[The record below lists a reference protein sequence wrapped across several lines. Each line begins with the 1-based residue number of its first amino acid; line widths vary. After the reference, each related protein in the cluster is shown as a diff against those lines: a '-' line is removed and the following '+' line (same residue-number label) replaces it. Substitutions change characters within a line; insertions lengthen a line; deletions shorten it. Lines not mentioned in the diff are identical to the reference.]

1 MKHLLLIGLC
11 LVFKANA
18 QNFTDFTWQ
27 HPQYGGHSLNEVKH
41 VSGQT
46 FIAVGDQGMLLM
58 SFDNGQTWSI
68 KQQQTLKNFKA
79 IWVRNP
85 DDILV
90 AGSYDNSGF
99 ELYRTIN
106 GGETWNLTYSNNAVS
121 ANDMQFPTDSIGYI
135 VGNIGKVLRTE
146 DAGASWTDISN
157 SSINGSLQCVWFISP
172 DAGFAG
178 RSTTF
183 GMYKTTNGG
192 LTWSQNFGYYFT
204 NCYSMHFLN
213 DSLGF
218 AGAFG
223 NAIFRTTNA
232 GETWSQQSYPQ
243 LSEYIR
249 SFDFADSLSGMA
261 VSGGYIYRTINGGTT
276 WSSTFYTGNL
286 RSGALSD
293 DGHAVVTNLTGGV
306 KIGNNYGASFT
317 EANPQ
322 AGISTFRR
330 VRMLNNTQGW
340 VGGDE
345 GKILKTSNGGETWQ
359 IQTAAP
365 YFDYITDMAV
375 LSASKV
381 LVCNDD
387 GQIVSTSNGG
397 STFTTQTLDASGPL
411 NAMHF
416 PTSSVGYT
424 CGNTGKL
431 WKTTNGGTSF
441 SAIPISGVTQ
451 NLLELHFPSVNVG
464 YVIDEFSAIRKTIN
478 GGTSFSLLSGTGV
491 GSPRQIWFLND
502 NTGYLINSEGDVFRT
517 TNGSTF
523 EAAGATCMQTPF
535 DFFCLNDSTCFAVG
549 SFTNATC
556 DVSFTANRGQTWTDL
571 TFPYAYAGWGV
582 HALDTSAIWI
592 VGQNQTIIR
601 RELSGVI
608 TSVDESPSQLVNDEK
623 LTLYPNPTSGMLQIN
638 SETPILNWQLFDIS
652 GRVLLTGKDSTL
664 NISHL
669 TSGLYQ
675 IRVQYPDGRSS
686 VMKLLKE

>member
-1 MKHLLLIGLC
+1 MKILFLIGMC
-11 LVFKANA
+11 LIFKANA

-58 SFDNGQTWSI
+58 SFDDGQTWSI

-79 IWVRNP
+79 IWVHNQ

-90 AGSYDNSGF
+90 AGSYDNSGL

-135 VGNIGKVLRTE
+135 VGNTGKVLRTE

-172 DAGFAG
+172 DSGFAG

-192 LTWSQNFGYYFT
+192 LTWNQNFGYYFT
-204 NCYSMHFLN
+204 NCYSMHFLT

-293 DGHAVVTNLTGGV
+293 DGHAVVSNLTGGI

-359 IQTAAP
+359 LQTTAP
-365 YFDYITDMAV
+365 YYDYIADMAV

-381 LVCNDD
+381 LVCTEG
-387 GQIVSTSNGG
+387 GQIISTSNGG
-397 STFTTQTLDASGPL
+397 TTFTTQTLDANGPIK
-411 NAMHF
+411 AIHF
-416 PTSSVGYT
+416 PSSTVGYA

-464 YVIDEFSAIRKTIN
+464 YVIDEFSAIRKTTN

-523 EAAGATCMQTPF
+523 DAAGATCLQTPF

-556 DVSFTANRGQTWTDL
+556 DVSFTVNRGQTWTDL

-601 RELSGVI
+601 RGQGGII
-608 TSVDESPSQLVNDEK
+608 TSVDESPSLIVNDEN
-623 LTLYPNPTSGMLQIN
+623 LTLFPNPTSGMLQLN
-638 SETPILNWQLFDIS
+638 SKSIILNWQLFDMS
-652 GRVLLTGKDSTL
+652 GRVLLRGKDSTL
-664 NISHL
+664 NLSHL
-669 TSGLYQ
+669 TVGLYQ
-675 IRVQYPDGRSS
+675 IRVQYADGRCS
-686 VMKLLKE
+686 VMKLIKE

>member
-1 MKHLLLIGLC
+1 MKHLLLIALC
-11 LVFKANA
+11 FVFKANA

-27 HPQYGGHSLNEVKH
+27 YPQYAGHSLNEVKH

-46 FIAVGDQGMLLM
+46 FIAVGDQGMMLM
-58 SFDNGQTWSI
+58 SYDNGQTWSM

-79 IWVRNP
+79 IWVRNS

-90 AGSYDNSGF
+90 AGSFDNSGL

-106 GGETWNLTYSNNAVS
+106 GGATWNLTYSNNSVS

-146 DAGASWTDISN
+146 DAGNTWADVSN
-157 SSINGSLQCVWFISP
+157 SSINGSLQSVWFISP
-172 DAGFAG
+172 DTGFAG
-178 RSTTF
+178 RSSTF

-192 LTWSQNFGYYFT
+192 LTWNQNFGYYFT
-204 NCYSMHFLN
+204 NCYAMHFLN
-213 DSLGF
+213 DTLGF

-232 GETWSQQSYPQ
+232 GENWSQQSYPQ

-249 SFDFADSLSGMA
+249 SFDFADSLRGMA
-261 VSGGYIYRTINGGTT
+261 VAGGYIYRTINGGTT

-286 RSGALSD
+286 RGGALSE

-345 GKILKTSNGGETWQ
+345 GKILKTSNGGESWQ
-359 IQTAAP
+359 LQTAAP
-365 YFDYITDMAV
+365 YYDYITDMAV

-397 STFTTQTLDASGPL
+397 STFTTQTLDVSGPL

-416 PTSSVGYT
+416 PTSSVGYV

-431 WKTTNGGTSF
+431 WKTSNGGTSF
-441 SAIPISGVTQ
+441 SAIPISGASQ
-451 NLLELHFPSVNVG
+451 NLIELHFPSANVG
-464 YVIDEFSAIRKTIN
+464 YVIDEFSVIRKTTN
-478 GGTSFSLLSGTGV
+478 GGTSFSQLSGTGV
-491 GSPRQIWFLND
+491 GSPRQISFLND

-523 EAAGATCMQTPF
+523 EAAGATCLQTPF

-556 DVSFTANRGQTWTDL
+556 DVSFTSNRGQTWSDL

-592 VGQNQTIIR
+592 VGQNQAIIR
-601 RELSGVI
+601 RGLGGFI
-608 TSVDESPSQLVNDEK
+608 TSVAESHSKIAKDEK
-623 LTLYPNPTSGMLQIN
+623 LTLYPNPSSGMVQIN
-638 SETPILNWQLFDIS
+638 SFDPISNWQLFDMS
-652 GRVLLTGKDSTL
+652 GRNIMTGTDSTM
-664 NISHL
+664 NVTHL
-669 TSGLYQ
+669 TAGLYQ
-675 IRVQYPDGRSS
+675 IRVQFPDGRIS